1 MNRIIAEFR
10 RLEEEIPQRDPGDR
24 PQTAGQW
31 TKEVLITFC
40 KLGRRDLGCTVRAT
54 GHHPNRVPD
63 ECRDGDEFLY
73 DASWLVIDN
82 CKRIISCLMV
92 AECEWGNPGGV
103 DYDFQKLLLARAKV
117 RVMVYWK
124 RPRENQ
130 DETCDRLLKHVETFN
145 GTRGDTYL
153 LIGQYENTEGVS
165 RYQFH
170 RITDEG
176 PGNPPKLKRL

>member
-1 MNRIIAEFR
+1 MSSNDIVNKIVAEFR
-10 RLEEEIPQRDPGDR
+10 KLEREAPALTTQS
-24 PQTAGQW
+24 QW
-31 TKEVLITFC
+31 TEKVLTTLCRLGKKEFGYTAW
-40 KLGRRDLGCTVRAT
+40 AT
-54 GHHPNRVPD
+54 GVPD
-63 ECRDGDEFLY
+63 KYRDGNEFLY
-73 DASWLVIDN
+73 DASWLVVDN
-82 CKRIISCLMV
+82 CERIISCLMV
-92 AECEWGNPGGV
+92 AECEWGDPGGV

-124 RPRENQ
+124 HKRENQ

-145 GTRGDTYL
+145 GTKGDTYL